1 MRIMLQQKLIY
12 NTIMF
17 TSVTELCLAQ
27 TVRFILRFCL
37 NKCVGC
43 KCCHT
48 AKHRPSQSFLEKKKK
63 NFFFFLSCLAL
74 VRYEHGKMVIHFYFT
89 VVVLFVFL
97 FPHCHLYFRIQI
109 FIFKALFCSGILSDV
124 HLYLNL
130 QKSCQTWVMSRILSI
145 KRNLSFFSFFFSF
158 FFSIDAKS
166 CHCEYT
172 LMVVI
177 LDG

>member
-1 MRIMLQQKLIY
+1 MLSYCQAS
-12 NTIMF
+12 TITIIPRKKIFFPVLLLSDMNMEKW
-17 TSVTELCLAQ
+17 SYI
-27 TVRFILRFCL
+27 FILL
-37 NKCVGC
+37 
-43 KCCHT
+43 
-48 AKHRPSQSFLEKKKK
+48 
-63 NFFFFLSCLAL
+63 
-74 VRYEHGKMVIHFYFT
+74 
-89 VVVLFVFL
+89 LFVCFFL
-97 FPHCHLYFRIQI
+97 FPHCHLYFRILI
-109 FIFKALFCSGILSDV
+109 FLFKALFCSGILSDV

-145 KRNLSFFSFFFSF
+145 KRNLSFFFL

>member
-1 MRIMLQQKLIY
+1 
-12 NTIMF
+12 MF

-63 NFFFFLSCLAL
+63 KKFFFFFLSCLAL

-89 VVVLFVFL
+89 VVVLFLFCFVFFL
-97 FPHCHLYFRIQI
+97 TATCISGFRFFFLRLYFVQV
-109 FIFKALFCSGILSDV
+109 FCLMCIYTSIYKSHVRLG
-124 HLYLNL
+124 
-130 QKSCQTWVMSRILSI
+130 SCQG
-145 KRNLSFFSFFFSF
+145 
-158 FFSIDAKS
+158 
-166 CHCEYT
+166 Y
-172 LMVVI
+172 
-177 LDG
+177 

>member
-1 MRIMLQQKLIY
+1 
-12 NTIMF
+12 MF

-48 AKHRPSQSFLEKKKK
+48 AKHRPSQSFLEK
-63 NFFFFLSCLAL
+63 NFFFLSCLAL

-89 VVVLFVFL
+89 VVFL
-97 FPHCHLYFRIQI
+97 FPHCHLYFRILI
-109 FIFKALFCSGILSDV
+109 FLFKALFCSGILSDV

-145 KRNLSFFSFFFSF
+145 KRNLSFFFFFLF
-158 FFSIDAKS
+158 F
-166 CHCEYT
+166 H
-172 LMVVI
+172 
-177 LDG
+177 